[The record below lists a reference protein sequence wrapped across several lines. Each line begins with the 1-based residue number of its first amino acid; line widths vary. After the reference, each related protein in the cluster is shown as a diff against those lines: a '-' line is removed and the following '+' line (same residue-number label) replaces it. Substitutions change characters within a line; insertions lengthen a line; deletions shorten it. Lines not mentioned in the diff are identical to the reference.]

1 MADVRRRDA
10 ASSRP
15 FVELIEQ
22 AKADIVALSL
32 VQPAIVA
39 IPVADHA
46 VARLSVEHG
55 IFPNEC
61 AVYVAIEARHALLDV
76 VENLDDILAAELN
89 DERRD
94 PVQGFGRESFDL
106 PPPSERYACFAR
118 YFPISI
124 ICAVHPWSF
133 ISYAFARRSANSWSN
148 PASVIVSS
156 VPSGLASSVNVISVI
171 GSLE

>member
-1 MADVRRRDA
+1 MVM
-10 ASSRP
+10 
-15 FVELIEQ
+15 
-22 AKADIVALSL
+22 LSL
-32 VQPAIVA
+32 VQPLVIA

-46 VARLSVEHG
+46 VARFPVERG
-55 IFPNEC
+55 IFTNEC
-61 AVYVAIEARHALLDV
+61 AVRVAIDARQALLDV
-76 VENLDDILAAELN
+76 IENLDDVLAAELT

-94 PVQGFGRESFDL
+94 PVRGFGRESFDL
-106 PPPSERYACFAR
+106 PPPSDPHACFAR

>member
-1 MADVRRRDA
+1 MER
-10 ASSRP
+10 
-15 FVELIEQ
+15 
-22 AKADIVALSL
+22 
-32 VQPAIVA
+32 
-39 IPVADHA
+39 
-46 VARLSVEHG
+46 G

-61 AVYVAIEARHALLDV
+61 AVRVAIDAWQALLDV
-76 VENLDDILAAELN
+76 IENPDDVLAAELT
-89 DERRD
+89 DERHERRD
-94 PVQGFGRESFDL
+94 PVRGFGRESFDL
-106 PPPSERYACFAR
+106 PLPSEPHACFAR